1 MISILLLPVTVINV
15 QSFQGIVKVGAAN
28 MDEHKSVG
36 QPYNVR
42 GFPTIK
48 VFGLNKNTPEDYNGE
63 HVCCLFHKSNDE
75 VR

>member
-1 MISILLLPVTVINV
+1 M
-15 QSFQGIVKVGAAN
+15 KVGAAN

-63 HVCCLFHKSNDE
+63 HVCCLFHGSNDE